1 MPVEIERKFLVVDD
15 TWRWEVSRHRAMQQ
29 GYLGAPGGKASI
41 RVRLEGKRALLNVKA
56 AVMGAVRA
64 EYEYEIPL
72 EEGREMFDNLCIGR
86 LEKTRHYIDRD
97 GLTWEVDEFHGDN
110 DGLVVAEVELIDP
123 QQEIPRP
130 AWLGR
135 EVTEEPK
142 YYNHSLSL
150 KPFRSWHAH

>member
-72 EEGREMFDNLCIGR
+72 EEGREMFENLCIGR

-110 DGLVVAEVELIDP
+110 DGLIVAEVELIDP

-130 AWLGR
+130 SWLGR
-135 EVTEEPK
+135 EVTDEPK

-150 KPFRSWHAH
+150 KPFRAWHAH

>member
-1 MPVEIERKFLVVDD
+1 MPVEIEHKFLVVDD
-15 TWRWEVSRHRAMQQ
+15 AWRWEVSRHRAMQQ

-123 QQEIPRP
+123 QQEIARP

-135 EVTEEPK
+135 EVTDEPK

>member
-64 EYEYEIPL
+64 EYEYEIPID
-72 EEGREMFDNLCIGR
+72 EGREMFENLCIGR

-97 GLTWEVDEFHGDN
+97 GLTWEIDEFHGDN
-110 DGLVVAEVELIDP
+110 DGLVVAEVELINP
-123 QQEIPRP
+123 QQEIARP
-130 AWLGR
+130 SWLGR

-150 KPFRSWHAH
+150 RPFRAWHAH

>member
-110 DGLVVAEVELIDP
+110 DGLIVAEVELIDP

-130 AWLGR
+130 SWLGR
-135 EVTEEPK
+135 EVTEDPK

-150 KPFRSWHAH
+150 KPFRAWHAH

>member
-15 TWRWEVSRHRAMQQ
+15 TWRWEVSRHRAMRQ

-64 EYEYEIPL
+64 EYEYEIPID
-72 EEGREMFDNLCIGR
+72 EGREMFENLCIGR

-97 GLTWEVDEFHGDN
+97 GLTWEIDEFHGDN
-110 DGLVVAEVELIDP
+110 DGLVVAEVELINP
-123 QQEIPRP
+123 QQEIARP
-130 AWLGR
+130 SWLGR

-150 KPFRSWHAH
+150 KPFRAWHAH

>member
-64 EYEYEIPL
+64 EYEYEIPID
-72 EEGREMFDNLCIGR
+72 EGREMFENLCIGR

-97 GLTWEVDEFHGDN
+97 GLTWEIDEFHGDN
-110 DGLVVAEVELIDP
+110 DGLVVAEVELINP
-123 QQEIPRP
+123 QQEIARP
-130 AWLGR
+130 SWLGR

-150 KPFRSWHAH
+150 KPFRAWHAH

>member
-64 EYEYEIPL
+64 EYEYEIPID
-72 EEGREMFDNLCIGR
+72 EGREMFENLCIGR
-86 LEKTRHYIDRD
+86 LQKTRHYIDRD
-97 GLTWEVDEFHGDN
+97 GLTWEIDEFHGDN
-110 DGLVVAEVELIDP
+110 DGLVVAEVELINP
-123 QQEIPRP
+123 QQEIARP
-130 AWLGR
+130 SWLGR

-150 KPFRSWHAH
+150 KPFRAWHAH

>member
-56 AVMGAVRA
+56 AVMGSVRA

-123 QQEIPRP
+123 QQEIARP

-135 EVTEEPK
+135 EVTDEPK